1 MPVLQDLIGVVKD
14 IVTWFSNLD
23 EDTKEN
29 IAKFIAFTAVLGPVI
44 TTVGS
49 VIGVVKTL
57 GAVFGAMGFGGVLSS
72 LVATGGPIALAVA
85 GIAGLGATVVTVIKD
100 MKELRELREQ
110 AERMTANVEA
120 YKQSTKDK
128 MINNPYK
135 GLAADVNS
143 DEYKKAVA
151 AYKLMGLNPD
161 DYRQRAIEIVNNQ
174 TLQLDGAVVAQS
186 TSRQQANTNYK
197 LNGGYA

>member
-1 MPVLQDLIGVVKD
+1 
-14 IVTWFSNLD
+14 
-23 EDTKEN
+23 
-29 IAKFIAFTAVLGPVI
+29 
-44 TTVGS
+44 
-49 VIGVVKTL
+49 
-57 GAVFGAMGFGGVLSS
+57 
-72 LVATGGPIALAVA
+72 
-85 GIAGLGATVVTVIKD
+85 
-100 MKELRELREQ
+100 
-110 AERMTANVEA
+110 
-120 YKQSTKDK
+120 

-161 DYRQRAIEIVNNQ
+161 DYRQKAIEIYNNQ
-174 TLQLDGAVVAQS
+174 TIELDGAVVAQS